1 KPTQVDP
8 LLNRK
13 EKATPKGPAKPPQN
27 QSVTSPMAKDN
38 VDVEKDIGL
47 AGVSKNLEKEFAN
60 VIDGKSA
67 IDFIDTFP
75 INRNLR
81 PRKKIDTTKI
91 AAAKKKTGKDKPVK
105 DKAPKDQ
112 PAVVRRRGRKPSSTT
127 VKKVV
132 LKKEGGAALDA
143 KKEAADVPDKNEE
156 VLENAGIEGDN
167 EVYDVT
173 EQLMAGNDRT
183 LPESEDDEE
192 EQIRIERIKALRK
205 ESVKLSPDGSALNP
219 LSNVSE
225 RIFPHIGDNGL
236 TCMRKNCVPS
246 AGIYDPLSPV
256 DPTKLQKLKEMMA
269 PF

>member
-1 KPTQVDP
+1 MEEKFGDMEKELKQMKERLNAIEQGVGKSDENAEGNSAFKETELPEKPTQVDP

-91 AAAKKKTGKDKPVK
+91 
-105 DKAPKDQ
+105 
-112 PAVVRRRGRKPSSTT
+112 
-127 VKKVV
+127 
-132 LKKEGGAALDA
+132 
-143 KKEAADVPDKNEE
+143 
-156 VLENAGIEGDN
+156 
-167 EVYDVT
+167 
-173 EQLMAGNDRT
+173 
-183 LPESEDDEE
+183 
-192 EQIRIERIKALRK
+192 
-205 ESVKLSPDGSALNP
+205 
-219 LSNVSE
+219 
-225 RIFPHIGDNGL
+225 
-236 TCMRKNCVPS
+236 
-246 AGIYDPLSPV
+246 
-256 DPTKLQKLKEMMA
+256 
-269 PF
+269 